1 MNPFIEYERRDY
13 LLSILEHLP
22 ACESELLMQ
31 KFYDGKTFREL
42 GKSFGRNGQSANL
55 AIKKILVTCRKIAF
69 QLDKGKSVIIEPSM
83 GEKSAFHDGKN
94 TPAQESI
101 AQTMEYFANQQRID
115 AERAEEARKKRRSEY
130 GRRYY
135 MRTKHKR
142 VRRRAPE
149 LKLVGKSVLKE
160 SNYLLSLLTKE
171 QKEEIHERVLA
182 LFG

>member
-69 QLDKGKSVIIEPSM
+69 QLDKGKSVIVEPSM

-94 TPAQESI
+94 TPAQEGI
-101 AQTMEYFANQQRID
+101 AQTMEYFANQQRIE
-115 AERAEEARKKRRSEY
+115 AERAEKARQKKRSEY
-130 GRRYY
+130 KRRYY

-142 VRRRAPE
+142 GRRVVAGIDIGP
-149 LKLVGKSVLKE
+149 KSVLKE

-171 QKEEIHERVLA
+171 QKEQIYERVLT